1 MSIENKKTLPENLE
15 KLEKYSENY
24 TRAAKNFKGIWD
36 SLDRKSK
43 KNLKREELDKF
54 IYENIFSSINLIYG
68 GKLFDEKSKKDK
80 EELIRFLN
88 SNKEEKDLLE
98 RIFSRLEDSQP
109 FKEEFER
116 KFGVS
121 AEVLKSY
128 LGLTKENIRF
138 LYESSKEI
146 KGTNREKLKEFILLQ
161 MISTEK
167 ELAETFEKKG
177 FLKGIIDKY
186 KKWGKT
192 SKILFGLATYGLGL
206 FAGSFI
212 HSGSFSPEIVGL
224 IAKKVGLRAG
234 VITGLGGVYSLLDKI
249 GIKKDKVATILLGV
263 GAVGGSLLSGF
274 WLPAV
279 TIGGLT
285 LTKLGLSFLYEK
297 KKRKLTHPLR
307 DTETLSE
314 ESSNKEQID
323 SFILR
328 MEEKIKEEVG
338 GLTKIER
345 IKTFVEMFSSFLV
358 GGAIGYNLS
367 EVATEIKAPSKAADT
382 TKATID
388 TAKVSPGDTTKATTP
403 QTHGIEKT
411 SQPPT
416 EKTEQVTEKIE
427 IVTAGKGDSVWK
439 VIEKTLEKNFPA
451 FKELNKEQKTYV
463 IDYLKDEVLKDPSK
477 YGIKEIEIVKAGNV
491 EWVIAKISEKWG
503 SGEEKTPLI
512 ELFKSKTLDAINKAK
527 GLTDKQIESIRA
539 SNEAHEKS
547 YLELLKVMKEKA
559 AAKGAPSK
567 EGIHQPPKAYE
578 EEFLTKAH
586 FKAAVEN
593 VTKQTPPKEGAP
605 GKEEIEVT
613 KEKPSLLP
621 SNIELVPLKGMT
633 ARDLSLFNINNIEYL
648 TPQAV
653 ILELPRLWKEVMY
666 LMEKGY
672 YNDLYT
678 AKQAVAEFREKIELV
693 KNEAMNSQWYI
704 QKDAFELVKKDM
716 ESVLGKSV
724 DETNIHTILNSYLEK
739 VRSMMEESFYSK
751 IFEPT
756 LLKGVKD
763 VLGEKVGS
771 LVLHKDYRG
780 EYLFDK
786 VKVGEIEKFVKVD
799 TSSIEKAQNFEELTK
814 LTKEDPNKILP
825 PSVKEIVSQPQHFE
839 TFKSFLLTLKS
850 KFAIELPKSGDNSVL
865 EFLMKKIR
873 LEQKS

>member
-1 MSIENKKTLPENLE
+1 MGIEKITKETLPENLK
-15 KLEKYSENY
+15 KLEEYSESY

-68 GKLFDEKSKKDK
+68 VNLFSEKSKKDK
-80 EELIRFLN
+80 EELISFLN
-88 SNKEEKDLLE
+88 RNIQEKDLLE

-128 LGLTKENIRF
+128 LDLTKENIRF

-146 KGTNREKLKEFILLQ
+146 KGANKENDKEQLKEFILLQ

-206 FAGSFI
+206 FAGSWLS
-212 HSGSFSPEIVGL
+212 SGGLPPEIVGL
-224 IAKKVGLRAG
+224 VAKKVGLRAG
-234 VITGLGGVYSLLDKI
+234 VVTGLGGVYSLLDKI
-249 GIKKDKVATILLGV
+249 GIKKDKVATILGL
-263 GAVGGSLLSGF
+263 GAVGGSLISGF

-285 LTKLGLSFLYEK
+285 LTKLGLSFFYEK
-297 KKRKLTHPLR
+297 KKRKLTHLSR
-307 DTETLSE
+307 ETETLPE
-314 ESSNKEQID
+314 KSSNKEQID
-323 SFILR
+323 SLILR
-328 MEEKIKEEVG
+328 MEEKIKEELG

-367 EVATEIKAPSKAADT
+367 EVATEIKAPPKAEDT
-382 TKATID
+382 SKATID
-388 TAKVSPGDTTKATTP
+388 TAKASPGDTTKPTMP
-403 QTHGIEKT
+403 QTHGVEKV
-411 SQPPT
+411 
-416 EKTEQVTEKIE
+416 EQVPEKIE
-427 IVTAGKGDSVWK
+427 IVAAGKGDSVWK

-477 YGIKEIEIVKAGNV
+477 YGIKGIETVKAGNI

-527 GLTDKQIESIRA
+527 GLTDEQIKSIRA
-539 SNEAHEKS
+539 SNEAYEKS
-547 YLELLKVMKEKA
+547 YPELLKAIKEKPP
-559 AAKGAPSK
+559 AKG
-567 EGIHQPPKAYE
+567 GIHQPPKAYE

-605 GKEEIEVT
+605 GKEEVGVT
-613 KEKPSLLP
+613 KEKLSLLP
-621 SNIELVPLKGMT
+621 YNIELVPLKGMT
-633 ARDLSLFNINNIEYL
+633 PRDLSLFNINNIEYL

-653 ILELPRLWKEVMY
+653 ILELPRLWEEVMHF
-666 LMEKGY
+666 MKNGY
-672 YNDLYT
+672 YKDLYT

-704 QKDAFELVKKDM
+704 QEDAFKLVKEDM
-716 ESVLGKSV
+716 ESILGKSV
-724 DETNIHTILNSYLEK
+724 DENNVHTILNIYLEK
-739 VRSMMEESFYSK
+739 VRSMMEEFFYSK
-751 IFEPT
+751 VFEPT

-763 VLGEKVGS
+763 ILGEKVSS

-786 VKVGEIEKFVKVD
+786 VKLGEIEKFFKVD
-799 TSSIEKAQNFEELTK
+799 TSSIEKAQNFEELAK
-814 LTKEDPNKILP
+814 LTKEDPSKILP
-825 PSVKEIVSQPQHFE
+825 PSVKDIVSQPQHFE
-839 TFKSFLLTLKS
+839 TFKSLLLTLKS
-850 KFAIELPKSGDNSVL
+850 KFASELPKSKDNSVL